1 MCILRHVFY
10 LLKSQ
15 SSNVSNSVMKR
26 GVLNLGEGVSHSIPL
41 IRKTI
46 VYDFLGQLVLEPKA
60 LAQLQEQ
67 ADMPFS
73 LDTSTAEFIPFHAFS
88 RLLSGL
94 RQHLGAKVFVSSLQR
109 IAKHASVNLKF
120 NQATP
125 ENVITS
131 LGLRALSVETSA
143 HVTRIEAQANVFE
156 LIEAELF
163 LTVYLHAYLKAWYPS
178 LQEPSAYYLC
188 HPQGQPLT
196 ELQIR
201 NDIPQFLG
209 QEHLALEY
217 PALAGTESI
226 NVRAEDKPF
235 AYYIEQ
241 ALSAYVGRVDMSLE
255 VFSELIG
262 ISKRTV
268 QRSLKQEGTSF
279 REVKEALNFAF
290 AKRVLIQRN
299 SAVGDIAVHLG
310 YADATQFVRAFKR
323 ANGITPLQ
331 WKKVNQLSS

>member
-1 MCILRHVFY
+1 MCILRHVSY

-15 SSNVSNSVMKR
+15 SSNVRSRVMKR
-26 GVLNLGEGVSHSIPL
+26 DVLNLGEGVSHSIPL

-46 VYDFLGQLVLEPKA
+46 VYDFLGQLALEPKA

-67 ADMPFS
+67 ADMPFA

-94 RQHLGAKVFVSSLQR
+94 RQHLGATVFVSSLQR
-109 IAKHASVNLKF
+109 IAKHASINLKF

-125 ENVITS
+125 ENVFTS
-131 LGLRALSVETSA
+131 LGLRALSLETTA
-143 HVTRIEAQANVFE
+143 HVTRVEVHASAFE
-156 LIEAELF
+156 QIEAELF
-163 LTVYLHAYLKAWYPS
+163 LTVYLHAYMKAWYRN
-178 LQEPSAYYLC
+178 LQEPSAYYLL
-188 HPQGQPLT
+188 HSQGQPLT
-196 ELQIR
+196 ELQIK

-209 QEHLALEY
+209 QECLALEY
-217 PALAGTESI
+217 PALEGIERI
-226 NVRAEDKPF
+226 NVCAEDKPF
-235 AYYIEQ
+235 AYYVEQ
-241 ALSAYVGRVDMSLE
+241 ALSAYVGRVDMSLD

-279 REVKEALNFAF
+279 REVKEALNFIF

-331 WKKVNQLSS
+331 WKKANQS

>member
-1 MCILRHVFY
+1 MCILRHVSY
-10 LLKSQ
+10 LFKSQ
-15 SSNVSNSVMKR
+15 SSNVRSSVMKR
-26 GVLNLGEGVSHSIPL
+26 DVLNLGEGVSHSIPL

-60 LAQLQEQ
+60 LTQLQEQ
-67 ADMPFS
+67 ADMPFA
-73 LDTSTAEFIPFHAFS
+73 LDTSTAELIPFHAFS

-94 RQHLGAKVFVSSLQR
+94 RHHLGATVFVSSLQR
-109 IAKHASVNLKF
+109 IARQTSLNLKF

-125 ENVITS
+125 ENVVTS

-143 HVTRIEAQANVFE
+143 HVTRVEAHASVFE
-156 LIEAELF
+156 QIEAELF
-163 LTVYLHAYLKAWYPS
+163 LTVYLHAYLKAWSPN
-178 LQEPSAYYLC
+178 LQEPSAYYLL
-188 HPQGQPLT
+188 HPQGQSLN

-217 PALAGTESI
+217 PVLEGIESI
-226 NVRAEDKPF
+226 NVHAEDKPF
-235 AYYIEQ
+235 AYYVEQ

-323 ANGITPLQ
+323 ANGITPFQ
-331 WKKVNQLSS
+331 WKKANQLSS

>member
-1 MCILRHVFY
+1 M
-10 LLKSQ
+10 
-15 SSNVSNSVMKR
+15 
-26 GVLNLGEGVSHSIPL
+26 SHSIPL

-46 VYDFLGQLVLEPKA
+46 VYDFLGQLALEPKA
-60 LAQLQEQ
+60 LALLQEQ
-67 ADMPFS
+67 ADMPFA

-94 RQHLGAKVFVSSLQR
+94 GQHLGATVFVSSLQR
-109 IAKHASVNLKF
+109 ISKHASINLKF
-120 NQATP
+120 NQATS

-131 LGLRALSVETSA
+131 LGLRALNVETSA
-143 HVTRIEAQANVFE
+143 HVTRVEAHASAFE
-156 LIEAELF
+156 QIEAELF
-163 LTVYLHAYLKAWYPS
+163 LTVYLHAYMKAWYPN
-178 LQEPSAYYLC
+178 LQEPSAYYLL

-201 NDIPQFLG
+201 SDIPQFLG

-217 PALAGTESI
+217 PALEGIDSI
-226 NVRAEDKPF
+226 NVCAEDKPF
-235 AYYIEQ
+235 AYYVEQ
-241 ALSAYVGRVDMSLE
+241 ALAAYVGRVDMSLE

-279 REVKEALNFAF
+279 REVKEVLNFAF

-323 ANGITPLQ
+323 ANGIPPLQ
-331 WKKVNQLSS
+331 WKKANQSSI

>member
-1 MCILRHVFY
+1 M
-10 LLKSQ
+10 
-15 SSNVSNSVMKR
+15 
-26 GVLNLGEGVSHSIPL
+26 SHSIPL

-46 VYDFLGQLVLEPKA
+46 VYDFLGQLALEPKA
-60 LAQLQEQ
+60 LALLQEQ
-67 ADMPFS
+67 ADMPFA

-88 RLLSGL
+88 RLLYGL
-94 RQHLGAKVFVSSLQR
+94 RQHLGATVFVSSLQR
-109 IAKHASVNLKF
+109 IARQASINLKF

-125 ENVITS
+125 EYFIMS
-131 LGLRALSVETSA
+131 LGLRALSVETSS
-143 HVTRIEAQANVFE
+143 HVTRVEAHASAFE
-156 LIEAELF
+156 QIEAELF
-163 LTVYLHAYLKAWYPS
+163 LTVYLHAYMKAWHPN
-178 LQEPSAYYLC
+178 LQEPSAYYLL

-201 NDIPQFLG
+201 SDIPQFLG
-209 QEHLALEY
+209 QKHLALEY
-217 PALAGTESI
+217 PALEEIDSI
-226 NVRAEDKPF
+226 NVCAEDKPF
-235 AYYIEQ
+235 AYYVEQ
-241 ALSAYVGRVDMSLE
+241 ALSAYVGRVDMCLE

-331 WKKVNQLSS
+331 WKKANQS

>member
-1 MCILRHVFY
+1 M
-10 LLKSQ
+10 
-15 SSNVSNSVMKR
+15 
-26 GVLNLGEGVSHSIPL
+26 SHSIPL

-60 LAQLQEQ
+60 LAQLQDQ
-67 ADMPFS
+67 ADMPFA

-94 RQHLGAKVFVSSLQR
+94 RQHLGATVFVSSLQR
-109 IAKHASVNLKF
+109 IARQASINLKF

-131 LGLRALSVETSA
+131 LGLRALNVKTSA
-143 HVTRIEAQANVFE
+143 HVTRVEAHASAFE
-156 LIEAELF
+156 QIEAELF
-163 LTVYLHAYLKAWYPS
+163 LTVYLHAYMKAWDPN
-178 LQEPSAYYLC
+178 LQEPSAYYLL
-188 HPQGQPLT
+188 HPQGQRLN

-201 NDIPQFLG
+201 SDIPQFLG

-217 PALAGTESI
+217 PALEGIESI
-226 NVRAEDKPF
+226 NVRAEGEPF
-235 AYYIEQ
+235 AYYVEQ

-255 VFSELIG
+255 VFSELTG

-268 QRSLKQEGTSF
+268 QRSLKQEGTNF
-279 REVKEALNFAF
+279 RGVKEALNFAF

-331 WKKVNQLSS
+331 WKKANQSSI

>member
-1 MCILRHVFY
+1 MCILRHMSY

-15 SSNVSNSVMKR
+15 SSNVRSHVMKR
-26 GVLNLGEGVSHSIPL
+26 DELNLGEVVSHSIPL

-46 VYDFLGQLVLEPKA
+46 VYDLLGQLALEPKA

-67 ADMPFS
+67 ADMPFA
-73 LDTSTAEFIPFHAFS
+73 LDSSTAEFIPFHAFS
-88 RLLSGL
+88 RLLSGV
-94 RQHLGAKVFVSSLQR
+94 RQHLGATVFVSSLQR

-120 NQATP
+120 NQATS
-125 ENVITS
+125 ENVVTS
-131 LGLRALSVETSA
+131 LGLRALNVETSA
-143 HVTRIEAQANVFE
+143 HVTRVEADASAFDQ
-156 LIEAELF
+156 IEAELF
-163 LTVYLHAYLKAWYPS
+163 LTVYLHAYMKAWYPN
-178 LQEPSAYYLC
+178 LREPSAYYLP
-188 HPQGQPLT
+188 HPQGQPLN

-217 PALAGTESI
+217 PTLEEIDSI
-226 NVRAEDKPF
+226 NVCAEDKPF
-235 AYYIEQ
+235 AYYVEQ
-241 ALSAYVGRVDMSLE
+241 ALAAYVGRVDMCLE

-279 REVKEALNFAF
+279 REVKEALNFTF

-331 WKKVNQLSS
+331 WKKANQSSI

>member
-1 MCILRHVFY
+1 MRHY
-10 LLKSQ
+10 
-15 SSNVSNSVMKR
+15 
-26 GVLNLGEGVSHSIPL
+26 IPL

-46 VYDFLGQLVLEPKA
+46 VYDFLGQLALEPKA

-67 ADMPFS
+67 ADMPFA

-94 RQHLGAKVFVSSLQR
+94 RQHLGATVFVSSLQR
-109 IAKHASVNLKF
+109 IAKQASLNLKF

-125 ENVITS
+125 ENVVTS
-131 LGLRALSVETSA
+131 LGLRALNVETPGHVIRVEA
-143 HVTRIEAQANVFE
+143 HVSAFE
-156 LIEAELF
+156 QIEAELF
-163 LTVYLHAYLKAWYPS
+163 LTVYLHTYLKAWSPN
-178 LQEPSAYYLC
+178 LQEPSAYYLL
-188 HPQGQPLT
+188 HPQGQPLN

-201 NDIPQFLG
+201 SDIPQFLG

-217 PALAGTESI
+217 PALEGIESI
-226 NVRAEDKPF
+226 NVCAEDKPF
-235 AYYIEQ
+235 AYYVEQ

-255 VFSELIG
+255 VFSELTG

-268 QRSLKQEGTSF
+268 QRSLKQEGANF
-279 REVKEALNFAF
+279 RGVKEALNFAF

-331 WKKVNQLSS
+331 WKKANQSSI

>member
-1 MCILRHVFY
+1 M
-10 LLKSQ
+10 
-15 SSNVSNSVMKR
+15 
-26 GVLNLGEGVSHSIPL
+26 SHSIPL

-60 LAQLQEQ
+60 LAQLQDQ
-67 ADMPFS
+67 ADMPFA

-94 RQHLGAKVFVSSLQR
+94 RQHLGATVFVSSLQR
-109 IAKHASVNLKF
+109 IARQASINLKF

-131 LGLRALSVETSA
+131 LGLRALNVKTSA
-143 HVTRIEAQANVFE
+143 HVTRVEAHASAFE
-156 LIEAELF
+156 QIEAELF
-163 LTVYLHAYLKAWYPS
+163 LTVYLHAYMKAWYPN
-178 LQEPSAYYLC
+178 LQEPSAYYLL
-188 HPQGQPLT
+188 HPQGQPLN

-201 NDIPQFLG
+201 SDIPQFLG

-217 PALAGTESI
+217 PALEGIESI
-226 NVRAEDKPF
+226 NVRAEGEPF
-235 AYYIEQ
+235 AYYVEQ

-255 VFSELIG
+255 VFSELTG

-268 QRSLKQEGTSF
+268 QRSLKQEGTNF
-279 REVKEALNFAF
+279 RGVKEALNFAF

-331 WKKVNQLSS
+331 WKKANQSSI

>member
-1 MCILRHVFY
+1 MCILRHVSY

-15 SSNVSNSVMKR
+15 SSNVRSRVMKR
-26 GVLNLGEGVSHSIPL
+26 DVLNLGEGVNHSIPL

-46 VYDFLGQLVLEPKA
+46 VYDFLGQLALEPKA

-67 ADMPFS
+67 ADMPFA

-94 RQHLGAKVFVSSLQR
+94 RQHLGAKVFVFSLQR
-109 IAKHASVNLKF
+109 IAKHASINLKF
-120 NQATP
+120 NQATS
-125 ENVITS
+125 ENVVTS
-131 LGLRALSVETSA
+131 LGLRALNVETSA
-143 HVTRIEAQANVFE
+143 HVTRVEADASAFDQ
-156 LIEAELF
+156 IEAELF
-163 LTVYLHAYLKAWYPS
+163 LTVYLHAYMKAWYPN
-178 LQEPSAYYLC
+178 LQEPSAYYLL

-217 PALAGTESI
+217 PALEESDSI

-235 AYYIEQ
+235 AYYVEQ
-241 ALSAYVGRVDMSLE
+241 ALAAYVGRVDMCLD
-255 VFSELIG
+255 VFSELVG

-331 WKKVNQLSS
+331 WKKANQP

>member
-1 MCILRHVFY
+1 MCILRHVSY

-15 SSNVSNSVMKR
+15 SSNVRSRVMKR
-26 GVLNLGEGVSHSIPL
+26 DVLNLGEGVNHSIPL

-46 VYDFLGQLVLEPKA
+46 VYDFLGQLALEPKA

-67 ADMPFS
+67 ADMPFA

-109 IAKHASVNLKF
+109 IAKQASLNLKF
-120 NQATP
+120 NQATS

-131 LGLRALSVETSA
+131 LGLRALSLETTA
-143 HVTRIEAQANVFE
+143 HVIHVKAHASACDQ
-156 LIEAELF
+156 IEAELF
-163 LTVYLHAYLKAWYPS
+163 LTVYLHAYLKAWYPN
-178 LQEPSAYYLC
+178 LQEPSAYYLL
-188 HPQGQPLT
+188 HPQGQSLT

-217 PALAGTESI
+217 PTLEEIDSI
-226 NVRAEDKPF
+226 NVCAEDKPF
-235 AYYIEQ
+235 AYYVEQ
-241 ALSAYVGRVDMSLE
+241 ALSAYVGRVDMCLE

-279 REVKEALNFAF
+279 REVKEALNFTF

-331 WKKVNQLSS
+331 WKKANQP

>member
-1 MCILRHVFY
+1 MSY
-10 LLKSQ
+10 LLKSHL
-15 SSNVSNSVMKR
+15 SNVRSRVMKR
-26 GVLNLGEGVSHSIPL
+26 DVLNLGEGVNHSIPL

-46 VYDFLGQLVLEPKA
+46 VYDFLDQLVLEPKV

-67 ADMPFS
+67 ANMPFA
-73 LDTSTAEFIPFHAFS
+73 LDTSTAEFIPFHAFA
-88 RLLSGL
+88 RLLSAL
-94 RQHLGAKVFVSSLQR
+94 RQHLGATVFVYSLQS
-109 IAKHASVNLKF
+109 IAKQASFNLKF

-125 ENVITS
+125 KSTITS
-131 LGLRALSVETSA
+131 LGLRALSVETLA
-143 HVTRIEAQANVFE
+143 HVIRVEAHANTFE
-156 LIEAELF
+156 QIEAELF
-163 LTVYLHAYLKAWYPS
+163 LTVYLHAYLKAWYS
-178 LQEPSAYYLC
+178 RLQEPSAYYLC

-209 QEHLALEY
+209 QECLALEY
-217 PALAGTESI
+217 PALEGIENTNA
-226 NVRAEDKPF
+226 RAEDKTF
-235 AYYIEQ
+235 AYYAEQ
-241 ALSAYVGRVDMSLE
+241 ALSAYVGRVDMPLE

-262 ISKRTV
+262 ISKRTI

-299 SAVGDIAVHLG
+299 SAVGDIALHLG

-323 ANGITPLQ
+323 VNGITPLQ
-331 WKKVNQLSS
+331 WKKANQLSS

>member
-1 MCILRHVFY
+1 MCILRHVSY

-26 GVLNLGEGVSHSIPL
+26 DVLNLGEGVSHSIPL

-46 VYDFLGQLVLEPKA
+46 VYNFLGQLALDPTA

-67 ADMPFS
+67 ADMPFA

-94 RQHLGAKVFVSSLQR
+94 RQHLGATVFVSSLQR
-109 IAKHASVNLKF
+109 IAKQASLNLKF
-120 NQATP
+120 NQATS

-131 LGLRALSVETSA
+131 LGLRALNVETSA
-143 HVTRIEAQANVFE
+143 HVIHVKADASAFDQ
-156 LIEAELF
+156 IEAELF
-163 LTVYLHAYLKAWYPS
+163 LTVYLHAYMKAWYPN
-178 LQEPSAYYLC
+178 LREPCAYYLP
-188 HPQGQPLT
+188 HPQGQPLN

-217 PALAGTESI
+217 PALEEIDSI
-226 NVRAEDKPF
+226 NVCAKDKPF

-279 REVKEALNFAF
+279 REVKEALNFTF

-331 WKKVNQLSS
+331 WKKANQS

>member
-1 MCILRHVFY
+1 V
-10 LLKSQ
+10 
-15 SSNVSNSVMKR
+15 N
-26 GVLNLGEGVSHSIPL
+26 HSIPL

-46 VYDFLGQLVLEPKA
+46 VHDFLGQVALEPKA

-67 ADMPFS
+67 ADMPFA
-73 LDTSTAEFIPFHAFS
+73 LYTSTAEFIPFHAFF
-88 RLLSGL
+88 RLLSGV
-94 RQHLGAKVFVSSLQR
+94 RQHLGATGFVSSLQR
-109 IAKHASVNLKF
+109 IAKQASLNLKF

-125 ENVITS
+125 DNVITS
-131 LGLRALSVETSA
+131 LGLRALSVETSGHVIRVEA
-143 HVTRIEAQANVFE
+143 HASAFKQ
-156 LIEAELF
+156 IEAELF
-163 LTVYLHAYLKAWYPS
+163 LTVYLHAYLKAWYPN
-178 LQEPSAYYLC
+178 LQEPSAYYLL
-188 HPQGQPLT
+188 HPQGQSLN

-209 QEHLALEY
+209 QECLALEY
-217 PALAGTESI
+217 LALEDIENI

-235 AYYIEQ
+235 AYYVEQ
-241 ALSAYVGRVDMSLE
+241 ALSAYVGRVDISLE

-262 ISKRTV
+262 LSKRTV
-268 QRSLKQEGTSF
+268 QRSLKQEGTNF

-331 WKKVNQLSS
+331 WKKANQLSS

>member
-1 MCILRHVFY
+1 M
-10 LLKSQ
+10 
-15 SSNVSNSVMKR
+15 N
-26 GVLNLGEGVSHSIPL
+26 HSIPL

-46 VYDFLGQLVLEPKA
+46 VHDFLGQVALEPKA

-67 ADMPFS
+67 ADMPFA

-88 RLLSGL
+88 RLLSGV
-94 RQHLGAKVFVSSLQR
+94 RQHLGATGFVSSLQR
-109 IAKHASVNLKF
+109 IAKQASLNLKF

-125 ENVITS
+125 DNVITS
-131 LGLRALSVETSA
+131 LGLRALSVETSGHVIRVEA
-143 HVTRIEAQANVFE
+143 HASAFE
-156 LIEAELF
+156 QIEAELF
-163 LTVYLHAYLKAWYPS
+163 LTVYLHAYLKAWYPN
-178 LQEPSAYYLC
+178 LQEPSAYYLL
-188 HPQGQPLT
+188 HPQGQSLN

-209 QEHLALEY
+209 QECLALEY
-217 PALAGTESI
+217 LALEDIENI

-235 AYYIEQ
+235 AYYVEQ
-241 ALSAYVGRVDMSLE
+241 ALSAYVGRVDISLE

-262 ISKRTV
+262 LSKRTV
-268 QRSLKQEGTSF
+268 QRSLKQEGTNF

-331 WKKVNQLSS
+331 WKKANQLSS

>member
-1 MCILRHVFY
+1 M
-10 LLKSQ
+10 
-15 SSNVSNSVMKR
+15 N
-26 GVLNLGEGVSHSIPL
+26 HSIPL

-46 VYDFLGQLVLEPKA
+46 VHDFLGQVALEPKA

-67 ADMPFS
+67 ADMPFA

-88 RLLSGL
+88 RLLSGV
-94 RQHLGAKVFVSSLQR
+94 RQHLGATGFVSSLQR
-109 IAKHASVNLKF
+109 IAKQASLNLKF
-120 NQATP
+120 NQAMP
-125 ENVITS
+125 DNVITS
-131 LGLRALSVETSA
+131 LGLRALSVETSGHVIRVEA
-143 HVTRIEAQANVFE
+143 HASAFE
-156 LIEAELF
+156 QIEAELF
-163 LTVYLHAYLKAWYPS
+163 LTVHLHAYLKAWYPN
-178 LQEPSAYYLC
+178 LQEPSAYYLL
-188 HPQGQPLT
+188 HPQGQSLN

-209 QEHLALEY
+209 QECLALEY
-217 PALAGTESI
+217 LALEDIENI

-235 AYYIEQ
+235 AYYVEQ
-241 ALSAYVGRVDMSLE
+241 ALSAYVGRVDISLE

-262 ISKRTV
+262 LSKRTV
-268 QRSLKQEGTSF
+268 QRSLKQEGTNF

-331 WKKVNQLSS
+331 WKKANQLSS

>member
-1 MCILRHVFY
+1 M
-10 LLKSQ
+10 
-15 SSNVSNSVMKR
+15 N
-26 GVLNLGEGVSHSIPL
+26 HSIPL

-46 VYDFLGQLVLEPKA
+46 VHDFLGQVALEPKA

-67 ADMPFS
+67 VDMPFA

-88 RLLSGL
+88 RLLSGV
-94 RQHLGAKVFVSSLQR
+94 RQHLGATGFVSSLQR
-109 IAKHASVNLKF
+109 IAKQASLNLKF

-131 LGLRALSVETSA
+131 LGLRALNVETSGHVIRVEA
-143 HVTRIEAQANVFE
+143 HASAFE
-156 LIEAELF
+156 QIEAELF
-163 LTVYLHAYLKAWYPS
+163 LTVYLHAYLKAWYPN
-178 LQEPSAYYLC
+178 LQEPSAYYLL
-188 HPQGQPLT
+188 HPQGQSLN
-196 ELQIR
+196 ELHIR

-209 QEHLALEY
+209 QECLALEY
-217 PALAGTESI
+217 LALEDIESI

-235 AYYIEQ
+235 AYDVEQ
-241 ALSAYVGRVDMSLE
+241 ALSAYVGRVDISLE

-262 ISKRTV
+262 LSKRTV
-268 QRSLKQEGTSF
+268 QRSLKQEGTNF

-323 ANGITPLQ
+323 ANGSTPLQ
-331 WKKVNQLSS
+331 WKKANQLSS

>member
-1 MCILRHVFY
+1 M
-10 LLKSQ
+10 
-15 SSNVSNSVMKR
+15 
-26 GVLNLGEGVSHSIPL
+26 SHSIPL

-46 VYDFLGQLVLEPKA
+46 VYDFLGQLALEPKA
-60 LAQLQEQ
+60 LAQLQE
-67 ADMPFS
+67 DMPFA

-94 RQHLGAKVFVSSLQR
+94 RQHLGATVFVSSLQR
-109 IAKHASVNLKF
+109 IAKHASINLKF

-125 ENVITS
+125 ENVFTS
-131 LGLRALSVETSA
+131 LGLRALSLETTA
-143 HVTRIEAQANVFE
+143 HVTRVEVHASAFE
-156 LIEAELF
+156 QIEAELF
-163 LTVYLHAYLKAWYPS
+163 LTVYLHAYLKAWYPN
-178 LQEPSAYYLC
+178 LQEPSAYYLL

-209 QEHLALEY
+209 QKHLALEY
-217 PALAGTESI
+217 PALEEINSI
-226 NVRAEDKPF
+226 NVCTEDKPF
-235 AYYIEQ
+235 TYYVEQ
-241 ALSAYVGRVDMSLE
+241 ALSAYVGRVDMCLE

-279 REVKEALNFAF
+279 REVKEALNFTF

-299 SAVGDIAVHLG
+299 SAVGGIAVHLG

-331 WKKVNQLSS
+331 WKKANQP